1 MRKKKVKNIK
11 CVTDFDVSGLK
22 CCCALRIADTKTYV
36 SKKTRVEMKV
46 EHIWQM
52 LAPCRRAYLI
62 DKSTK
67 SNAKNLSNI

>member
-1 MRKKKVKNIK
+1 MRNKKVKNIK

-36 SKKTRVEMKV
+36 SPRAEMKE
-46 EHIWQM
+46 EHRWQM